1 MSKIIHVLN
10 GDSLVQLLKKSGLE
24 GEIAVWRELLC
35 EGPLHADFASDDFW
49 KKRYTYFK
57 EEFSVDKLEYYDK
70 IIKEILKIEDLSGF
84 DEVVLWFE
92 YDLFCQINLLAA
104 CSYLLKDFRKDVK
117 LSLVCVGK
125 VKGKEN
131 LQSLT
136 DFSSKDF
143 VELYKNRLNLS
154 KNNLIFAEEC
164 WKLYAENNVEK
175 LKNFNFRNPKFQY
188 LQAAI
193 NQHLKRFPTE
203 NGLNEIQQKI
213 IEIINSKAL
222 TENEIVRELLIWQQT
237 ETVYGFGDVQYILE
251 LKKLQDFY
259 TIKDAKYFVTTKAK
273 KLLTIE

>member
-10 GDSLVQLLKKSGLE
+10 GDSSVQLLKESGLE

-35 EGPLHADFASDDFW
+35 EGALHTDFASDDFW

-57 EEFSVDKLEYYDK
+57 EELGVDRLEYYDK
-70 IIKEILKIEDLSGF
+70 TIKEILKIEDISGL

-117 LSLVCVGK
+117 LSLVCVGR

-131 LQSLT
+131 LQALT
-136 DFSSKDF
+136 DFSPKDF

-154 KNNLIFAEEC
+154 KSNLIFAEEC
-164 WKLYAENNVEK
+164 WKLYAENDVEK